1 MGGRSRA
8 RVAVSHVIQ
17 QGYPATTTKRT
28 KKNSG
33 RVNPYSIT
41 GISIVFIYTV
51 IYVYFRDSLPDKWS
65 VDSAKIIEILN
76 YGGAGGDLD
85 NSFAVT
91 AALFGLIGVD
101 NLDVFT
107 CSVSALFLLFAT
119 HDIRRAGDFFTRL
132 LLIAPCIM
140 LNMFAPSKETVVL
153 IMTMFITVSA
163 IYFRTSKKYTFI
175 SFLFL
180 YAVYGVFVRQYYLLI
195 VGVFFLVYWLWRRPL
210 KYHLLA
216 AIVAAGAIM
225 AAPSSILQTLQ
236 SPRDTSNA
244 YAEQI
249 GSDNRTAFTNIAS
262 PATGPGFLVN
272 YAYAGTV
279 LITPVLYFQ
288 TASDFFM
295 QLMIGA
301 MLVILYRARKKAR
314 RGHDR
319 YETRFFAS
327 LFIAHILVQ
336 LIFEPDLGS
345 FTRHLTS
352 VLLYLIAI
360 KVAERKPFLR

>member
-1 MGGRSRA
+1 MSMSPAIPGRAPGRSRGT
-8 RVAVSHVIQ
+8 RRFNQ
-17 QGYPATTTKRT
+17 
-28 KKNSG
+28 
-33 RVNPYSIT
+33 YSIA
-41 GISIVFIYTV
+41 GVLIVFVYMV
-51 IYVYFRDSLPDKWS
+51 IYIYFRDALPEKWS

-91 AALFGLIGVD
+91 AALFSIIGVD

-107 CSVSALFLLFAT
+107 CVVSAIFLLFAT
-119 HDIRRAGDFFTRL
+119 HGIRRPGDFFSRL
-132 LLIAPCIM
+132 LVIAPCIM

-153 IMTMFITVSA
+153 VMTMLITFSA
-163 IYFRTSKKYTFI
+163 IYFRTSKVLTI
-175 SFLFL
+175 GAFLFL
-180 YAVYGVFVRQYYLLI
+180 YAIYGVFVRQYYLLI
-195 VGVFFLVYWLWRRPL
+195 VGVFFIVYYLWRRPL
-210 KYHLLA
+210 KYHLAAAALA
-216 AIVAAGAIM
+216 VAAIM

-249 GSDNRTAFTNIAS
+249 GSDNRTAFTNVAS

-272 YAYAGTV
+272 YVYAATV

-295 QLMIGA
+295 QLMIA
-301 MLVILYRARKKAR
+301 TMLVVLYKAR
-314 RGHDR
+314 RRSRRGPDR
-319 YETRFFAS
+319 FELRFFAS

-352 VLLYLIAI
+352 VMLYIVAI
-360 KVAERKPFLR
+360 RVSENKPIPR

>member
-1 MGGRSRA
+1 MLTNPAAAARLPGETSRGSNAPGTGTARRSR
-8 RVAVSHVIQ
+8 RF
-17 QGYPATTTKRT
+17 
-28 KKNSG
+28 
-33 RVNPYSIT
+33 NPYSIA
-41 GISIVFIYTV
+41 GLGLVALYVLIYAF
-51 IYVYFRDSLPDKWS
+51 FRESLPEKWS

-85 NSFAVT
+85 NSFAIT
-91 AALFGLIGVD
+91 AAMFGLIGVD

-107 CSVSALFLLFAT
+107 CLVSAAFLLFAT
-119 HDIRRAGDFFTRL
+119 HDIRRAGDFFSRL

-163 IYFRTSKKYTFI
+163 LYFRTSKTWTF
-175 SFLFL
+175 SAFLFL
-180 YAVYGVFVRQYYLLI
+180 YVVYGIFVRQYYLLI
-195 VGVFFLVYWLWRRPL
+195 VGVFFAVHWLWRRPL

-216 AIVAAGAIM
+216 AVVAAGAIL
-225 AAPSSILQTLQ
+225 AAPSSVLQTLQ

-249 GSDNRTAFTNIAS
+249 GSDNRTAFTNITS
-262 PATGPGFLVN
+262 PASGPGFLVN
-272 YAYAGTV
+272 YVYAATV
-279 LITPVLYFQ
+279 LITPVIYFH

-295 QLMIGA
+295 QWMIAA
-301 MLVILYRARKKAR
+301 MLFILYRARKKAR
-314 RGHDR
+314 RGQDR
-319 YETRFFAS
+319 FETRFFAS

-360 KVAERKPFLR
+360 KVSERKPFLR

>member
-1 MGGRSRA
+1 MLTS
-8 RVAVSHVIQ
+8 
-17 QGYPATTTKRT
+17 PAIAERPPGKIAPRR
-28 KKNSG
+28 NAP
-33 RVNPYSIT
+33 RNRRRFNQYSIA
-41 GISIVFIYTV
+41 GIALVIVYVLIYAF
-51 IYVYFRDSLPDKWS
+51 FRESLPEKWS

-101 NLDVFT
+101 NLDIFT
-107 CSVSALFLLFAT
+107 CLVSALFLFFAT
-119 HDIRRAGDFFTRL
+119 HDIRRAGDFFSRL

-163 IYFRTSKKYTFI
+163 IYFRTSKKFTFA

-180 YAVYGVFVRQYYLLI
+180 YVVYGIFVRQYYLLI
-195 VGVFFLVYWLWRRPL
+195 VGVFFAVYWLWRRPL

-216 AIVAAGAIM
+216 AVIAAGAIL
-225 AAPSSILQTLQ
+225 AAPSSVLQTLQ

-319 YETRFFAS
+319 FEVRFFAS

-360 KVAERKPFLR
+360 KVAERKPFLP

>member
-1 MGGRSRA
+1 MRRST
-8 RVAVSHVIQ
+8 H
-17 QGYPATTTKRT
+17 
-28 KKNSG
+28 
-33 RVNPYSIT
+33 RVNQFSIA
-41 GISIVFIYTV
+41 GILIVLVYTV
-51 IYVYFRDSLPDKWS
+51 IYAYFREMLPEKWS

-76 YGGAGGDLD
+76 YGGTGDMD

-91 AALFGLIGVD
+91 AALFSIIGVD

-107 CSVSALFLLFAT
+107 CGVSAIVLLFAT
-119 HDIRRAGDFFTRL
+119 HGIRKAGDFFSRL

-153 IMTMFITVSA
+153 IMTMCITVSS
-163 IYFRTSKKYTFI
+163 IYFRTSKILTYGA
-175 SFLFL
+175 FLSL
-180 YAVYGVFVRQYYLLI
+180 YAIYGIFVRQYYLLI
-195 VGVFFLVYWLWRRPL
+195 VGVFFAVYYLWCRPL
-210 KYHLLA
+210 KYHFLA
-216 AIVAAGAIM
+216 TIVVVGAVM
-225 AAPSSILQTLQ
+225 AAPSSLLQTLQ

-262 PATGPGFLVN
+262 PASGPGFLAN
-272 YAYAGTV
+272 YAYAATV

-288 TASDFFM
+288 TASDAFM
-295 QLMIGA
+295 QLMIAA
-301 MLVILYRARKKAR
+301 MLIILHKAR
-314 RGHDR
+314 RR
-319 YETRFFAS
+319 SKREPERFEPRFFGS

-352 VLLYLIAI
+352 VMLYIIAI
-360 KVAERKPFLR
+360 KVSENKPIQR

>member
-1 MGGRSRA
+1 MGGRGRS
-8 RVAVSHVIQ
+8 RVAVSHAIQ
-17 QGYPATTTKRT
+17 QGYPTRR
-28 KKNSG
+28 NSG
-33 RVNPYSIT
+33 RVNPYSIA
-41 GISIVFIYTV
+41 GVLIVCIYAV
-51 IYVYFRDSLPDKWS
+51 VYIYFRDMLPEKWS
-65 VDSAKIIEILN
+65 VDSAKILEIIN
-76 YGGAGGDLD
+76 YGGAGDYD
-85 NSFAVT
+85 NSFAIT
-91 AALFGLIGVD
+91 AMLFGIIGNN

-107 CSVSALFLLFAT
+107 CVVSALFLFFAT
-119 HDIRRAGDFFTRL
+119 HDIRRAGDFFSRL

-153 IMTMFITVSA
+153 IMTMFITLSA
-163 IYFRTSKKYTFI
+163 IYFRTSKAITFGA
-175 SFLFL
+175 FLLL
-180 YAVYGVFVRQYYLLI
+180 YAVYGIFVRQYYLLI
-195 VGVFFLVYWLWRRPL
+195 VGVFFLVYFLWRRPL
-210 KYHLLA
+210 KYHIAA
-216 AIVAAGAIM
+216 AILVVAAIM

-262 PATGPGFLVN
+262 PASGAGFLVN
-272 YAYAGTV
+272 YGYAATV

-288 TASDFFM
+288 TPSDFFM

-301 MLVILYRARKKAR
+301 MLLILYRARKRAK
-314 RGHDR
+314 RGFDR
-319 YETRFFAS
+319 FEYRFFAS

-352 VLLYLIAI
+352 VMLYLVAI
-360 KVAERKPFLR
+360 KVSGNKPISR

>member
-1 MGGRSRA
+1 MLMNPAIPGRPPRRRSAQRF
-8 RVAVSHVIQ
+8 
-17 QGYPATTTKRT
+17 
-28 KKNSG
+28 
-33 RVNPYSIT
+33 NPYSMA
-41 GISIVFIYTV
+41 GILIVFVYAV
-51 IYVYFRDSLPDKWS
+51 IYIYFRDALPEKWS

-107 CSVSALFLLFAT
+107 CIVSAIFLMFAT
-119 HDIRRAGDFFTRL
+119 RGIRRAGDFFSRL

-153 IMTMFITVSA
+153 IMTMLITVSA
-163 IYFRTSKKYTFI
+163 IYFQTSKALVFWA
-175 SFLFL
+175 FLLL
-180 YAVYGVFVRQYYLLI
+180 YAIYGVFVRQYYLLI
-195 VGVFFLVYWLWRRPL
+195 IGVFFIVYFLWRRPL

-216 AIVAAGAIM
+216 AVVVVGAIL

-262 PATGPGFLVN
+262 PSNGVGFLVN
-272 YAYAGTV
+272 YGYAATV

-288 TASDFFM
+288 TASDVFM
-295 QLMIGA
+295 QLMIA
-301 MLVILYRARKKAR
+301 TMLFILYKAR
-314 RGHDR
+314 RRSRRMGQDR
-319 YETRFFAS
+319 FELRFFAS
-327 LFIAHILVQ
+327 LFVAHILVQ

-352 VLLYLIAI
+352 VILYIVAI
-360 KVAERKPFLR
+360 KVSENKPVSR

>member
-1 MGGRSRA
+1 M
-8 RVAVSHVIQ
+8 
-17 QGYPATTTKRT
+17 
-28 KKNSG
+28 
-33 RVNPYSIT
+33 T
-41 GISIVFIYTV
+41 GIVIVLIYTV
-51 IYVYFRDSLPDKWS
+51 IYAYFRDSLPEKWS

-76 YGGAGGDLD
+76 YGGAGDID
-85 NSFAVT
+85 NSFAIT
-91 AALFGLIGVD
+91 AAMFGLIGLD

-107 CSVSALFLLFAT
+107 CAVSAIFLMFAT
-119 HDIRRAGDFFTRL
+119 QGIKRAGDFFSRL

-163 IYFRTSKKYTFI
+163 IYFKTSKWMTFGA
-175 SFLFL
+175 FLFL
-180 YAVYGVFVRQYYLLI
+180 YAVYGIFVRQYYLLI
-195 VGVFFLVYWLWRRPL
+195 VGVFFIVYFLWRRPI
-210 KYHLLA
+210 KYHLIAGALV
-216 AIVAAGAIM
+216 VAAVM

-272 YAYAGTV
+272 YGYAATV
-279 LITPVLYFQ
+279 LMTPVLYFQ

-295 QLMIGA
+295 QLMIA
-301 MLVILYRARKKAR
+301 TMLLILYKAKRKAR
-314 RGHDR
+314 HGPPRF
-319 YETRFFAS
+319 ELRFFSS

-352 VLLYLIAI
+352 VMLYLVAI
-360 KVAERKPFLR
+360 KVSEGRPIQPMQPRSR

>member
-1 MGGRSRA
+1 MAPRGKAPRRGA
-8 RVAVSHVIQ
+8 RRFNQYSLAGIGLVAVYIL
-17 QGYPATTTKRT
+17 
-28 KKNSG
+28 
-33 RVNPYSIT
+33 
-41 GISIVFIYTV
+41 IYAF
-51 IYVYFRDSLPDKWS
+51 FRESLPDKWS
-65 VDSAKIIEILN
+65 VDSEKIIEILN

-85 NSFAVT
+85 NSFAIT

-107 CSVSALFLLFAT
+107 CTVSALFLIFAT
-119 HDIRRAGDFFTRL
+119 HDIRRAGDFFSRL

-153 IMTMFITVSA
+153 VMTMFITVSA
-163 IYFRTSKKYTFI
+163 IYFRTSRRYTFA

-180 YAVYGVFVRQYYLLI
+180 YVVYGIFVRQYYLLI
-195 VGVFFLVYWLWRRPL
+195 AGVFFVVYFLWRRPL

-216 AIVAAGAIM
+216 AIVAAGAILS
-225 AAPSSILQTLQ
+225 APSSVLQTLQ

-262 PATGPGFLVN
+262 PASGTGFLVN
-272 YAYAGTV
+272 YAYAATV

-288 TASDFFM
+288 TPSDFFM

-314 RGHDR
+314 RGQDR
-319 YETRFFAS
+319 FEARFFAS
-327 LFIAHILVQ
+327 LFIAHIVVQ

-360 KVAERKPFLR
+360 KVSERKPLTR

>member
-1 MGGRSRA
+1 MRMSHAIPGPAVRRRSTR
-8 RVAVSHVIQ
+8 RFNQ
-17 QGYPATTTKRT
+17 F
-28 KKNSG
+28 
-33 RVNPYSIT
+33 SIA
-41 GISIVFIYTV
+41 GILIVLVYTIIYA
-51 IYVYFRDSLPDKWS
+51 YFREMLPEKWS

-76 YGGAGGDLD
+76 YGGTGDMD

-91 AALFGLIGVD
+91 AALFAVIGVD

-107 CSVSALFLLFAT
+107 CGVSVIFLFFAT
-119 HDIRRAGDFFTRL
+119 HDVRKAGDFFARL

-153 IMTMFITVSA
+153 IMTMFITVST
-163 IYFRTSKKYTFI
+163 IYFRTSKVLTVGA
-175 SFLFL
+175 FLFL
-180 YAVYGVFVRQYYLLI
+180 YAIYGVFVRQYYLLI
-195 VGVFFLVYWLWRRPL
+195 VGVFFMVYYLWRRPL
-210 KYHLLA
+210 KYHILA
-216 AIVAAGAIM
+216 AIVVVGAIM

-262 PATGPGFLVN
+262 PASGPGFLVN
-272 YAYAGTV
+272 YVYAATV

-288 TASDFFM
+288 TASDAFM
-295 QLMIGA
+295 QLMIAA
-301 MLVILYRARKKAR
+301 MLIILYRARRKSKR
-314 RGHDR
+314 EPDR
-319 YETRFFAS
+319 FEPRFFGS

-352 VLLYLIAI
+352 VMLYIIAI
-360 KVAERKPFLR
+360 KVSENKAVSR

>member
-1 MGGRSRA
+1 MLMNPAIPGRPPR
-8 RVAVSHVIQ
+8 
-17 QGYPATTTKRT
+17 KR
-28 KKNSG
+28 SG
-33 RVNPYSIT
+33 RRFNQYSIA
-41 GISIVFIYTV
+41 GILIVFVYAIIY
-51 IYVYFRDSLPDKWS
+51 IFFRNALPEKWS

-107 CSVSALFLLFAT
+107 CIVSAIFLMFAT
-119 HDIRRAGDFFTRL
+119 HGIRRAGDFFSRL

-153 IMTMFITVSA
+153 IMTMLITVSA
-163 IYFRTSKKYTFI
+163 IYFQTSKAFTFWV
-175 SFLFL
+175 FLLL

-195 VGVFFLVYWLWRRPL
+195 VGVFFIVYFLWRRPL

-216 AIVAAGAIM
+216 AVVVVGAIL

-262 PATGPGFLVN
+262 PGNGVGFLVN
-272 YAYAGTV
+272 YGYAATV

-288 TASDFFM
+288 TASDVFM
-295 QLMIGA
+295 QLMIA
-301 MLVILYRARKKAR
+301 TMLFILYKAR
-314 RGHDR
+314 RRSRRAGHDR
-319 YETRFFAS
+319 FELRFFAS
-327 LFIAHILVQ
+327 LFVAHILVQ

-352 VLLYLIAI
+352 VILYIIAI
-360 KVAERKPFLR
+360 KVSENKPVSR

>member
-1 MGGRSRA
+1 MLMNPAIPGRPPRRSTR
-8 RVAVSHVIQ
+8 RF
-17 QGYPATTTKRT
+17 
-28 KKNSG
+28 
-33 RVNPYSIT
+33 NPYSIA
-41 GISIVFIYTV
+41 GVLIVFVYAV
-51 IYVYFRDSLPDKWS
+51 IYIYFRDALPEKWS

-107 CSVSALFLLFAT
+107 CSVSAIFLMFAT
-119 HDIRRAGDFFTRL
+119 HGIRRAGDFFSRL

-153 IMTMFITVSA
+153 IMTMLITVSA
-163 IYFRTSKKYTFI
+163 IYFKTSKTLIFWA
-175 SFLFL
+175 FLLL
-180 YAVYGVFVRQYYLLI
+180 YAIYGVFVRQYYLLI
-195 VGVFFLVYWLWRRPL
+195 IGVFFIVYFLWRRPL

-216 AIVAAGAIM
+216 AVVVVGAIL

-262 PATGPGFLVN
+262 PSNGVGFLVN
-272 YAYAGTV
+272 YGYAATV
-279 LITPVLYFQ
+279 LITPILYFQ
-288 TASDFFM
+288 TASDVFM
-295 QLMIGA
+295 QLMIA
-301 MLVILYRARKKAR
+301 TMLFILYKAR
-314 RGHDR
+314 RVSRRAGQDR
-319 YETRFFAS
+319 FELRFFAS
-327 LFIAHILVQ
+327 LFVAHILVQ

-352 VLLYLIAI
+352 VILYIIAI
-360 KVAERKPFLR
+360 KVSENKPVPR